1 MLKVIKVRWSREILP
16 NFFASKTTEKTL
28 RASVVEHTLM
38 SLSEKE
44 TGIGELDSNV
54 TTACTNKRAMQ
65 LMTFGPFHTSQH
77 KYSPDPWFSC
87 SWWSACS
94 ETQAWICSQPQSL
107 DRKTPTNNSINR
119 WQVVFTDWHKVH
131 KIPTDKTT
139 KRAGSV
145 VSKFQVNAA
154 FKRWRCPCSSHE
166 GMKSPHRF
174 AISTTEICNL
184 NRWRVHHEMAATHTV
199 EKLLQSDSQT
209 VLNRNHGTAASS
221 RGATKAA
228 APSLSSGFYK

>member
-1 MLKVIKVRWSREILP
+1 MLKAIKVQWSREILS

-28 RASVVEHTLM
+28 RASVVEHALM

-44 TGIGELDSNV
+44 TGIGELDSSV
-54 TTACTNKRAMQ
+54 TTACINKRATQ
-65 LMTFGPFHTSQH
+65 LMTFGPFTHHNTNTHQILGFLALGGLPALRLRPGYVVSH
-77 KYSPDPWFSC
+77 SHWT
-87 SWWSACS
+87 
-94 ETQAWICSQPQSL
+94 E
-107 DRKTPTNNSINR
+107 KTPTNNSINR

-139 KRAGSV
+139 KRAGSF

-154 FKRWRCPCSSHE
+154 FKRWRFPCSSHE

-184 NRWRVHHEMAATHTV
+184 NR
-199 EKLLQSDSQT
+199 
-209 VLNRNHGTAASS
+209 
-221 RGATKAA
+221 
-228 APSLSSGFYK
+228 